1 MAYALSNRLDH
12 IIFLQAAEPCE
23 VRTPNSLH
31 ISVMTSGWV
40 AINTTTVQHD
50 HQSGSQVV
58 IRIKLPQDV
67 DMCSLLVSIRA
78 RNNAGMSSPTEIE
91 VGRSLH
97 VLNCES
103 N

>member
-1 MAYALSNRLDH
+1 M
-12 IIFLQAAEPCE
+12 AEPCE
-23 VRTPNSLH
+23 VRRPNSLH

-40 AINTTTVQHD
+40 AVNTTTVHHD
-50 HQSGSQVV
+50 HQSGPQVV
-58 IRIKLPQDV
+58 IRITLPRNV

-78 RNNAGMSSPTEIE
+78 ENSAGMSSPTEIE
-91 VGRSLH
+91 VGKSPH